1 MGLGQI
7 KDEEISKSDI
17 SIPPT
22 KTNKTKFINEILY
35 IQFINNN
42 LKPGDI
48 NYKYW
53 VLHNKTIAEQ
63 EREACYERNALIN
76 NEVINENIELYK
88 TKEDILKYSCKSQR
102 SHTEM
107 RKYCVAVLKLLNHN
121 PHIYITTQDIAQYC
135 KYKHI

>member
-17 SIPPT
+17 SIPPS
-22 KTNKTKFINEILY
+22 KTRELRYNNILY
-35 IQFINNN
+35 TEFINNN
-42 LKPGDI
+42 LKPGDC

-53 VLHNKTIAEQ
+53 VIHHKTIAEQ
-63 EREACYERNALIN
+63 ERETCYERNAFIN
-76 NEVINENIELYK
+76 NEVINENIESYQ

-107 RKYCVAVLKLLNHN
+107 RKYCVAVLKRLNHN
-121 PHIYITTQDIAQYC
+121 PHIYITTQDITQYC